1 MADAPS
7 GRLTLLF
14 TDIEGSTKLLQRS
27 GELYAELLA
36 DHRNLLRA
44 AFDSHDGYE
53 VDTEGDAFF
62 VVFRSAGN
70 AAAAAAAAQRA
81 LAEHSWPD
89 GNEVRV
95 RMGLHTGEPRLV
107 DRAYVGLDVHRAARV
122 MGAGHGGQVLL
133 SKSAK
138 NQLGADVPLLDL
150 GEHRLKDMLQPEHLF
165 QLVIEGLPSEFPAL
179 KTLGNRPTNLP
190 AQPNPIVG
198 REKELR
204 EISQILGS
212 DDVRLLTLTGPGGAG
227 KTRLAL
233 QTGAELLDGFRSG
246 VFFVSLAP
254 IADED
259 LLVSTI
265 AQALA
270 IREIAGEDL
279 ATTLTAYLSDK
290 QMLLVLDNFEQIVGA
305 APVIARLL
313 EAVPELRSLVT
324 SRERLHLSAEHVYQV
339 PPLMLPDA
347 TQEDLGTLLETD
359 AIALFV
365 ARAEAVTPDFVL
377 TEENAASVVAIC
389 RRLEGLPLAL
399 ELAAARIAVLSASA
413 LLGRLS
419 VRLAMLTGGPRD
431 TDERHQTLRN
441 TIEWSYDLLE
451 APEQQLFWRLAV
463 FVDGCRLD
471 ATEAVC
477 NSDPGDVTALDGLQS
492 LVDKSLLRNRPD
504 FDGEPR
510 FWMLETIREYAS
522 DRLTKNGE
530 AEVIARRHAEHFL
543 DLAERA
549 EADLWGQQTDVWL
562 PRLDA
567 EEANFRAALGWA
579 VAQDEAEVAVRL
591 AGSLFPF
598 WEIRARQSEA
608 RDWLSRALAL
618 DGAVP
623 PSFRAKALV
632 AAGRATAWQGDLEAA
647 IALLEEAAALS
658 QQLGDLEGV
667 GRCLGFIGHGL
678 LFTGKSER
686 AAAVLDEAVELAQNA
701 AEPHSLARAIYNSA
715 FAAIEQRDFDRACE
729 LFEESAQIGRAEGT
743 KLHEAMCLVHL
754 GYTLALAGS
763 YERAA
768 ALLDEGVALFS
779 ELGETT
785 WTQVA
790 FRYQGLLALLDGRID
805 EAEPLLRTSLIKGRE
820 QAPQWEVAHWIEEL
834 AAVAEARGQTLRAAR
849 LWGATDALFEKLGL
863 AILEENLQVR
873 ERFRDDLQESPD
885 SNSRAKAWA
894 QGHAMTLKQAV
905 AYALSGEAVA
915 A

>member
-1 MADAPS
+1 
-7 GRLTLLF
+7 
-14 TDIEGSTKLLQRS
+14 
-27 GELYAELLA
+27 
-36 DHRNLLRA
+36 
-44 AFDSHDGYE
+44 
-53 VDTEGDAFF
+53 
-62 VVFRSAGN
+62 
-70 AAAAAAAAQRA
+70 
-81 LAEHSWPD
+81 
-89 GNEVRV
+89 
-95 RMGLHTGEPRLV
+95 
-107 DRAYVGLDVHRAARV
+107 
-122 MGAGHGGQVLL
+122 
-133 SKSAK
+133 
-138 NQLGADVPLLDL
+138 
-150 GEHRLKDMLQPEHLF
+150 
-165 QLVIEGLPSEFPAL
+165 
-179 KTLGNRPTNLP
+179 
-190 AQPNPIVG
+190 
-198 REKELR
+198 
-204 EISQILGS
+204 
-212 DDVRLLTLTGPGGAG
+212 
-227 KTRLAL
+227 
-233 QTGAELLDGFRSG
+233 
-246 VFFVSLAP
+246 
-254 IADED
+254 
-259 LLVSTI
+259 
-265 AQALA
+265 
-270 IREIAGEDL
+270 
-279 ATTLTAYLSDK
+279 
-290 QMLLVLDNFEQIVGA
+290 MLLVLDNFEQIVGA